1 MHAYP
6 VVSDEESSTKFLP
19 LMSYRLP
26 LNRVE
31 INTVEQV
38 KYAEFNCGYIT

>member
-6 VVSDEESSTKFLP
+6 VVSDEQSSTKFLP
-19 LMSYRLP
+19 LMSYWLP

-31 INTVEQV
+31 INTV
-38 KYAEFNCGYIT
+38 AEVI